1 MIIQAGF
8 DIQVLARPY
17 IVPNGVPLNR
27 LVVVGLNSDMCLI
40 SIGIASYQFDGSL
53 EPLFDDIFKVLTTEG
68 IKYFAIAYGG
78 CWQDFDFESAEPA
91 PAEIEKLRRLAT
103 ALGLRM
109 IGNYGVDESRATA
122 VELHSYFDQHGR
134 DLPETMLHWRHSSL
148 SKYPE
153 CHWWQDFVKKYGDLL
168 SSNSN

>member
-17 IVPNGVPLNR
+17 IVPNEIPLSR
-27 LVVVGLNSDMCLI
+27 LVVIGLNSDMCLT

-53 EPLFDDIFKVLTTEG
+53 EPLFDDIFEVLTTEG

-78 CWQDFDFESAEPA
+78 CWQHFDFESAEPS
-91 PAEIEKLRRLAT
+91 PAETEKLRRLAI
-103 ALGLRM
+103 ARGLLM
-109 IGNYGVDESRATA
+109 IGNYGIDESRATA
-122 VELHSYFDQHGR
+122 VELHSFFDQHRR

-153 CHWWQDFVKKYGDLL
+153 CHWWQDFVKRYGHLL
-168 SSNSN
+168 NSNGN